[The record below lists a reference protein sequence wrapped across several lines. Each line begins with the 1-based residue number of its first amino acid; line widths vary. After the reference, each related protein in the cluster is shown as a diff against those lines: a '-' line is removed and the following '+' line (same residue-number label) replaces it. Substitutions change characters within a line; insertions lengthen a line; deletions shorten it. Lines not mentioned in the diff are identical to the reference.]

1 MLGLLNINKPLDWTS
16 RDVVNRVTRLATP
29 DKVGHAGTLDPL
41 ATGVLVVGV
50 GGATRL
56 VEYLQQ
62 QPKRYRAS
70 FRFGES
76 SPSDDLELPT
86 EQFPNAPV
94 PTLAEITAALPPFIG
109 EISQVPPAY
118 SAIKVGGR
126 KSYEMARKGEAVE
139 LAPRS
144 VTIHALEVVRYEYP
158 EVTLDITCGS
168 GVYVRS
174 LGRDL
179 AASLGTAAVMTQL
192 DRTAI
197 GSLRIETAVTV
208 EQLLADGLA
217 LHLLPARFATQHL
230 PQVQL
235 TEAECLELR
244 HGRFLDAGKLI
255 SLRGEAAGIGPDGE
269 LVAVIRHENGKLRP
283 SCVLETIQ

>member
-16 RDVVNRVTRLATP
+16 RDVVNRVSRLAGP

-56 VEYLQQ
+56 VEYVQQ

-70 FRFGES
+70 FRLGES

-86 EQFPNAPV
+86 DKLANAPV
-94 PTLAEITAALPPFIG
+94 PTLAEVTAALPQFVG
-109 EISQVPPAY
+109 EIPQVPPAY

-126 KSYEMARKGEAVE
+126 KSYDLARQGQAVE
-139 LAPRS
+139 LAPRP

-158 EVTLDITCGS
+158 ELTLDITCGS
-168 GVYVRS
+168 GTYIRS

-192 DRTAI
+192 VRTAI
-197 GSLRIETAVTV
+197 GALRLETAVTI

-217 LHLLPARFATQHL
+217 PYLLPARFATQHL
-230 PQVQL
+230 PQVPL

-269 LVAVIRHENGKLRP
+269 LVAVIRHENGKLRS